1 MLPVTGQRFKDR
13 KGSGSRPEQ
22 QCGRALRAGQA
33 LERFGAD
40 ALAGLKIDCFGRAAA
55 GFFPGR
61 QKTGRYRAGPRSIL
75 HNLQYGAVTGRFRT
89 SRQITGGGFPF
100 QVVKRDFNPGGL
112 GEGNVIMEDQFEMM
126 MHVRRNY
133 YRDYLFDVIGMFA
146 DTASIDYERLSF
158 GPGQRYMSKGCYI
171 VQLSAGPKSELIKKS
186 DWVIF

>member
-1 MLPVTGQRFKDR
+1 MST
-13 KGSGSRPEQ
+13 SRNW
-22 QCGRALRAGQA
+22 
-33 LERFGAD
+33 LERY
-40 ALAGLKIDCFGRAAA
+40 KIPD
-55 GFFPGR
+55 
-61 QKTGRYRAGPRSIL
+61 
-75 HNLQYGAVTGRFRT
+75 
-89 SRQITGGGFPF
+89 GGKRISTRLFSLTKVLLEPF